1 MKLILGVLSDI
12 MLCVIHDAIVEN
24 TLFEDGDDVNT
35 LCAFNPTQAFLH
47 LKKKYYWSVAE
58 CKSIC

>member
-1 MKLILGVLSDI
+1 MKLILGILSDI

-47 LKKKYYWSVAE
+47 LKKKYY
-58 CKSIC
+58 

>member
-12 MLCVIHDAIVEN
+12 MLCVIHDATVEN
-24 TLFEDGDDVNT
+24 TLFEDGDDVNI

-47 LKKKYYWSVAE
+47 LKKKCY
-58 CKSIC
+58 